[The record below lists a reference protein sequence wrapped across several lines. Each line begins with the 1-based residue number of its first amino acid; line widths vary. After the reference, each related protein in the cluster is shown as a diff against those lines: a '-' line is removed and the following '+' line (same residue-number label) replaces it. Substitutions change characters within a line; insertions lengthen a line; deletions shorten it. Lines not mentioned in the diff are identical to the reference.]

1 MKHAFLCGVLLFAAG
16 RVNAQTEF
24 NHSGGGSYIVV
35 PYSIS
40 VVEDGIDYSGTV
52 VAGYPGLTY
61 NPRLDFVI
69 DRNLSFSLTTYA
81 TMALN
86 ITVNSREGSS
96 GFFAVQAP
104 LLGQLN
110 FGHHATQ
117 RTRSGFGG
125 FVAAGYDFGFY
136 SGGIGVLHGPTVQAG
151 MKFNFRQESYGIRF
165 EYTKPIGLSKG
176 EKAHVFGIGFL
187 YNFSGGEGKI
197 HYRPGR

>member
-1 MKHAFLCGVLLFAAG
+1 MKHVFLCVALLLVG
-16 RVNAQTEF
+16 SRVNAQTEF
-24 NHSGGGSYIVV
+24 SHSAGGTYILV
-35 PYSIS
+35 PYSVS
-40 VVEDGIDYSGTV
+40 YVADGIDYSGST
-52 VAGYPGLTY
+52 VAGFPGLTY

-110 FGHHATQ
+110 FGHHSTA

-136 SGGIGVLHGPTVQAG
+136 SAGIGVLHGPTVQAG

-187 YNFSGGEGKI
+187 YNFGSSEGKI
-197 HYRPGR
+197 HYKRF